1 MAEEQISREETWG
14 VERRSIEHIPAS
26 ERGGSPS
33 SLFTV
38 WFGANMQVTA
48 VVTGALG
55 VVLGLPLPWAIVAL
69 VIGNLVGG
77 VFMALH
83 SAQGPRL
90 GIPQMIQSRAQFG
103 FHGAILPLVL
113 VLLMYL

>member
-1 MAEEQISREETWG
+1 MDNALAL
-14 VERRSIEHIPAS
+14 ERRSVDPVPDS
-26 ERGGSPS
+26 ERHGSVR

-38 WFGANMQVTA
+38 WFAANMQVTT

-55 VVLGLPLPWAIVAL
+55 VIVGLPLPWAILAL
-69 VIGNLVGG
+69 VIGNLVGA

-83 SAQGPRL
+83 SAQGPKL

-103 FHGAILPLVL
+103 F
-113 VLLMYL
+113 